1 MRINFKNL
9 EMLKFISLIVT
20 ATLLIAQIP
29 KDDENRDREVVI
41 SELPI
46 NTEFISKFTIVCDGK
61 KFSFSLANKKNFD
74 HSFSLEGSKSF
85 KNENKTELKKIN
97 EFIKGR
103 ISVYVDG
110 IRCYGR
116 GFEVSISSA
125 NMEGESEV
133 DYLKSYQ
140 FVDQ

>member
-1 MRINFKNL
+1 LIILSIAAPLLILSFEQDNNNQDTD
-9 EMLKFISLIVT
+9 IVT
-20 ATLLIAQIP
+20 L
-29 KDDENRDREVVI
+29 
-41 SELPI
+41 ELPI
-46 NTEFISKFTIVCDGK
+46 STEFISKFTIVCDGEE
-61 KFSFSLANKKNFD
+61 FSFFLANRKNFD

-85 KNENKTELKKIN
+85 KNENEIELKKIN

-125 NMEGESEV
+125 NMEGESEF

-140 FVDQ
+140 FVDK